1 MVAKFKV
8 SNFRSILDLEL
19 NLLYAEGKA
28 PNGWQKSDVWPFLSA
43 TGHTSDRVVPILALY
58 GANASGKTNI
68 IRALASF
75 FGAIRHGIEGRY
87 HPNRLNP
94 KYSSTTF
101 GLEVIKKDSRF
112 CYRLEYDG
120 VSIRKERL
128 RIFAKGAW
136 QTVFAVGEEFSVEA
150 IATENYPVDKLK
162 DFFRVECTSAAGV
175 QVRSWFD
182 CLGRKYEALSRDVS
196 DAYQACMNSVS
207 VYLTNDI
214 DFVRSIDRLAV
225 KMNATREEAEDRV
238 SQFLKKFDIGIEGIA
253 VDSQEL
259 SSDELAQFFEK
270 RGLPRGSVNRRD
282 GKFYLEVIDSKHR
295 DVGGNLVP
303 MAYRSDE
310 SEGTRLLAGIVATCL
325 VALDCGDAVFF
336 DELDRSLHPLL
347 LIELVKL
354 FKLKRYN
361 PHGAQLVFTAHD
373 PSLMED
379 VLLRLGEIGVVNNG
393 LAAGTTLRRLVDLK
407 RDGMEIRNVHNF
419 RKLYMD
425 GFFTGIPYP
434 VL

>member
-1 MVAKFKV
+1 MITKFRV

-28 PNGWQKSDVWPFLSA
+28 PNGWQKGDVWPFLNTTSLA
-43 TGHTSDRVVPILALY
+43 SDRVVPVLALY
-58 GANASGKTNI
+58 GANASGKTNL
-68 IRALASF
+68 IRALANF
-75 FGAIRHGIEGRY
+75 FGIIRYGIEGRY

-101 GLEVIKKDSRF
+101 ELEFTNKDSRF
-112 CYRLEYDG
+112 CYRLEYDR
-120 VSIRKERL
+120 VQIRNERL
-128 RIFAKGAW
+128 QIFAEGVW
-136 QTVFAVGEEFSVEA
+136 RTVFSAGKDFAVEA

-162 DFFRVECTSAAGV
+162 DFFRVECSSAAGA

-182 CLGRKYEALSRDVS
+182 CLGRKYEALSRNVS
-196 DAYQACMNSVS
+196 EAYRVCMEGVS

-214 DFVRSIDRLAV
+214 DFVRGIDRLAQE
-225 KMNATREEAEDRV
+225 MGSTREEAEDRV
-238 SQFLKKFDIGIEGIA
+238 SQFLKRFDLGIEGIA

-259 SSDELAQFFEK
+259 SSDETAQLFE
-270 RGLPRGSVNRRD
+270 RRVLPRGGVNRRD
-282 GKFYLEVIDSKHR
+282 GKFYLETIDFKHR
-295 DVGGNLVP
+295 DIGGNLVS

-310 SEGTRLLAGIVATCL
+310 SEGTRLLAGVIATCL
-325 VALDCGDAVFF
+325 VALDRGSTVFF
-336 DELDRSLHPLL
+336 DELDRSLHPLI
-347 LIELVKL
+347 LIELVRL
-354 FKLKRYN
+354 FKLKQYN

-379 VLLRLGEIGVVNNG
+379 VLLRLGEIGIVNNG
-393 LAAGTTLRRLVDLK
+393 LATGTTLRRLVDM
-407 RDGMEIRNVHNF
+407 RNADMEIRNVHNF
-419 RKLYMD
+419 RKQYMD

>member
-1 MVAKFKV
+1 MITKFKV

-28 PNGWQKSDVWPFLSA
+28 PNGWRNGDVWPFLSA
-43 TGHTSDRVVPILALY
+43 TGRASDRVVPILALY

-68 IRALASF
+68 VRALASL
-75 FGAIRHGIEGRY
+75 FGVIRNGIEGRY
-87 HPNRLNP
+87 CPNRLNP

-101 GLEVIKKDSRF
+101 ELEFIQKGSRF
-112 CYRLEYDG
+112 WYQLEYDG
-120 VSIRKERL
+120 TCIRNERL
-128 RIFAKGAW
+128 QTFVDGVW
-136 QTVFAVGEEFSVEA
+136 QMVFAVGEKFAVEA

-162 DFFRVECTSAAGV
+162 DFFRVECTSAAGA

-182 CLGRKYEALSRDVS
+182 CLGRKYEALSRTVTN
-196 DAYQACMNSVS
+196 AHQACMNGVS

-214 DFVRSIDRLAV
+214 DFVRGIDRLALE
-225 KMNATREEAEDRV
+225 MNVTREEAEERV

-259 SSDELAQFFEK
+259 SSDELTQLFEK
-270 RGLPRGSVNRRD
+270 RVSPRGSINRRD
-282 GKFYLEVIDSKHR
+282 GKFYLEVIDFKHR
-295 DVGGNLVP
+295 DVGGKLVS

-325 VALDCGDAVFF
+325 AALDCGNAVFF

-393 LAAGTTLRRLVDLK
+393 LATGTTLRRLVDLK
-407 RDGMEIRNVHNF
+407 KDGMEIRNVHNF
-419 RKLYMD
+419 RKQYMD

>member
-1 MVAKFKV
+1 MVTKFKV

-19 NLLYAEGKA
+19 NLLYTEGKA
-28 PNGWQKSDVWPFLSA
+28 PNGWQKSDVWPFLSP
-43 TGHTSDRVVPILALY
+43 TGHASDRIVPVLALY

-75 FGAIRHGIEGRY
+75 FGVIRHGIEGRY

-94 KYSSTTF
+94 KYSATTF
-101 GLEVIKKDSRF
+101 ELEFVKKDSRF

-128 RIFAKGAW
+128 QIFAEGAW

-162 DFFRVECTSAAGV
+162 DFFRVECTSAEGV

-182 CLGRKYEALSRDVS
+182 CLGRKYEALSRNVS
-196 DAYQACMNSVS
+196 DAYQACMNGVS

-214 DFVRSIDRLAV
+214 DFVRGIDRLAL

-259 SSDELAQFFEK
+259 SSDELAQLFEK
-270 RGLPRGSVNRRD
+270 RVLPRGSVNRRD
-282 GKFYLEVIDSKHR
+282 GKFYLEVIDFKHR

-303 MAYRSDE
+303 MSYRSDE

-325 VALDCGDAVFF
+325 VALDCGDTVCF

-393 LAAGTTLRRLVDLK
+393 LATGTTLRRLVDLK